1 MSQFLEFA
9 INHWDLFAA
18 LAIIL
23 AMLLGGNLSS
33 RLRGFSNLE
42 PTDAVRIINH
52 DEAVVVDVREDKE
65 VADGTILDSL
75 HIPLGS
81 LGDRLAELANFR
93 EKPIIVS
100 CRSGHRSATACA
112 RLRKEGFTTV
122 YNLKGGVLAWQ
133 NAGLP
138 LQKKKRAKG
147 KKNK

>member
-18 LAIIL
+18 LVIIL

-81 LGDRLAELANFR
+81 LGDRLEELANFR